1 MIQLI
6 SEDCVGVSQ
15 QLRSVLAYAGIH
27 HSFFLLF
34 FLPQTS
40 QNKQTAI
47 TGLGNHFILK
57 SVEKEMT
64 SMHLV
69 LLLTRHAASGLRN
82 WILQL
87 KTAQS

>member
-1 MIQLI
+1 MIQVI

-27 HSFFLLF
+27 HSFF

>member
-27 HSFFLLF
+27 HSFFLF
-34 FLPQTS
+34 VFLPQTS

>member
-6 SEDCVGVSQ
+6 SEDCVGISQ

-27 HSFFLLF
+27 HSFFCF
-34 FLPQTS
+34 CFLPQTS

>member
-27 HSFFLLF
+27 HSFFFF

-64 SMHLV
+64 SMHWSYSSPDMLP
-69 LLLTRHAASGLRN
+69 LG
-82 WILQL
+82 
-87 KTAQS
+87 

>member
-27 HSFFLLF
+27 HSFFFVF

>member
-27 HSFFLLF
+27 HSFCFF